1 MTCLGFC
8 LARGSLQAAA
18 TPPRGDVVQTLSV
31 QTSGDGA
38 TVTLMTSVPVP
49 QFTCLMDKADPHQ
62 VVIDFPVAASR
73 LKKRY
78 ALGGSLVREA
88 LVEKSPGPG
97 VGVRIRL
104 TLAQGVLAGVELT
117 GQGVNLRFRPGAPA
131 PIQGAAPAPIGAS
144 PPAPIEKTASPADYL
159 IGAGDKLEIAVIGHE
174 DLDRVLEVRGD
185 GTIGFPLIGDVP
197 VAGKGLSQIGREMT
211 QSLGKDYIINPQVSV
226 NIKEYGSQW
235 VTVIG
240 EVNKPGRQLLKQK
253 MRLLDLLAEAGGFTA
268 YANRKQIEILR
279 PEGADLRRKMVVNL
293 RTIEEGKTTDVPL
306 TAGDVVII
314 PRRTF

>member
-1 MTCLGFC
+1 MT
-8 LARGSLQAAA
+8 
-18 TPPRGDVVQTLSV
+18 T
-31 QTSGDGA
+31 
-38 TVTLMTSVPVP
+38 VPVP
-49 QFTCLMDKADPHQ
+49 QFTCLLDKSDPHQ
-62 VVIDFPVAASR
+62 VVIDFPAAASR

-78 ALGGSLVREA
+78 ALGSPLVREA

-97 VGVRIRL
+97 VALRIRL
-104 TLAQGVLAGVELT
+104 TLGEGVLAGVELT

-131 PIQGAAPAPIGAS
+131 PIQGAGPAPLAAR
-144 PPAPIEKTASPADYL
+144 PPAPNEEAATLADYL
-159 IGAGDKLEIAVIGHE
+159 IGTGDKLEIAVIGHE

-253 MRLLDLLAEAGGFTA
+253 TRLLDLLAEAGGFTA

-293 RTIEEGKTTDVPL
+293 RAIEEGKSTDVPL